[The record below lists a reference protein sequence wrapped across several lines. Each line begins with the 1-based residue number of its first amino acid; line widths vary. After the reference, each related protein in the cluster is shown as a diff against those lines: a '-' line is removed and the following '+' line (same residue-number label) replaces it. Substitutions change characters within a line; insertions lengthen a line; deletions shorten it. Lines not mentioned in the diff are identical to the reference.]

1 MTRRRHPERDRA
13 GDGPRS
19 WAPDPASACATGHA
33 TPAAGGAGQD
43 VVDLDLDTTEQADQ
57 AAPAGGHAVGGGVLT
72 VGQVEALPA
81 TVGLVE
87 AGRALGIG
95 RSSAYQLARDGQFP
109 CPLIRVGALYRVP
122 TAGLLRLLQLT
133 PPPTASVPSVPWV
146 SSGSSFERPVDG

>member
-19 WAPDPASACATGHA
+19 WAPDPASARATGDA
-33 TPAAGGAGQD
+33 TPAAGGAGQE
-43 VVDLDLDTTEQADQ
+43 VVDLATTEQADQ
-57 AAPAGGHAVGGGVLT
+57 AAPAGGRAVRGGVLT
-72 VGQVEALPA
+72 VGQVEVLPA

-133 PPPTASVPSVPWV
+133 PPPTPSVPSVPWV
-146 SSGSSFERPVDG
+146 SSGSNSEGSCDG